1 MKNIFAILSIAM
13 LFCIAL
19 TPTASASDIDNSNT
33 FVAVDTSPDIS
44 MDAVAVDTSPDLLV
58 SAPEIDFEV
67 DIASTIGIPDLETF
81 EDIAL
86 NLESTIGITFGN
98 IGNKGRTPSRKAR
111 KYKRK
116 NGRKAN
122 ASSWSFPNQPRSQ
135 KPTRCAAYN

>member
-33 FVAVDTSPDIS
+33 IVAVDIAPDIS
-44 MDAVAVDTSPDLLV
+44 MDAVDN
-58 SAPEIDFEV
+58 
-67 DIASTIGIPDLETF
+67 STIGTPDLETF
-81 EDIAL
+81 EDITL
-86 NLESTIGITFGN
+86 NLESTIGTAIGK

>member
-1 MKNIFAILSIAM
+1 MKSLFAILSIAM

-33 FVAVDTSPDIS
+33 I
-44 MDAVAVDTSPDLLV
+44 VAVDTSPDLLV

-67 DIASTIGIPDLETF
+67 DFTSTIGTPDLETF
-81 EDIAL
+81 KDIAI
-86 NLESTIGITFGN
+86 NLESTIGTAIGN
-98 IGNKGRTPSRKAR
+98 IGNKSRTPSRKAR

-116 NGRKAN
+116 NGRKSN

-135 KPTRCAAYN
+135 KPSRCAAYN

>member
-1 MKNIFAILSIAM
+1 MKSLFAILSIAM

-33 FVAVDTSPDIS
+33 IVAVDIAPDIS
-44 MDAVAVDTSPDLLV
+44 MDAVDN
-58 SAPEIDFEV
+58 
-67 DIASTIGIPDLETF
+67 STIGTPDLETF

-86 NLESTIGITFGN
+86 NLESTIGITNGN

-116 NGRKAN
+116 NGRKSN

>member
-33 FVAVDTSPDIS
+33 IVVVDISPDIS
-44 MDAVAVDTSPDLLV
+44 MDAVD
-58 SAPEIDFEV
+58 IDN
-67 DIASTIGIPDLETF
+67 STIGTPDLETF

-86 NLESTIGITFGN
+86 NLESTIGITNGN

>member
-1 MKNIFAILSIAM
+1 MKSLFAILSIAM

-33 FVAVDTSPDIS
+33 IVAVDIAPDIS
-44 MDAVAVDTSPDLLV
+44 MDAVD
-58 SAPEIDFEV
+58 IDN
-67 DIASTIGIPDLETF
+67 STIGTPDLETF
-81 EDIAL
+81 KDIAI
-86 NLESTIGITFGN
+86 NLESTIGTAIGN
-98 IGNKGRTPSRKAR
+98 IGNKSRTPSRKAR

-116 NGRKAN
+116 NGRKSN

>member
-33 FVAVDTSPDIS
+33 IVAVDIAPDIS
-44 MDAVAVDTSPDLLV
+44 MDAVDN
-58 SAPEIDFEV
+58 
-67 DIASTIGIPDLETF
+67 STIGTPDLETF

-86 NLESTIGITFGN
+86 NLESTIGITNGN

-111 KYKRK
+111 QYKRK